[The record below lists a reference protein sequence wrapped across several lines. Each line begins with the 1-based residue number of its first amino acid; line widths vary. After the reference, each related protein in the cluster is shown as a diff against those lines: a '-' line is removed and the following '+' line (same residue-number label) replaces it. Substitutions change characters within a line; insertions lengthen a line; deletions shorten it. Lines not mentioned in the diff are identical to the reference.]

1 MLFCIN
7 NCGAAMKKP
16 SIHNNFFSDLF
27 SDERNVRDFL
37 SAKLPVDVRDNLK
50 LSKIVIDSENYTPVL
65 S

>member
-1 MLFCIN
+1 
-7 NCGAAMKKP
+7 MKKP